1 MPAPAAPSTGDVG
14 LREKAR
20 EWLGF
25 FERHRRRVADDEIP
39 TLLSDVE
46 EYDSL
51 LQRFC
56 GRELRGA
63 EMLEIG
69 FGVQAERMAILHAA
83 GARAVGVDI
92 EVPMFD
98 FRPRTLREVQRRN
111 GFERLVKSA
120 GRHLLFDRAAK
131 RRLEAAIAEKYPGSQ
146 FGYGKLV
153 IGDAADLDLPDASL
167 DLVTSEDVFEHMTP
181 DSISRAVAKIHRW
194 LRPGAVALIRPNI
207 YTGISGGHLR
217 EWSVN
222 AVRDRP
228 EEPRESAPWDHLR
241 GAHFR
246 PNTFLNELTR
256 ADYRT
261 AFTDAGF
268 EILEERP
275 RYPELGASL
284 MTPEI
289 RAELSQWPD
298 EELFSNQT
306 LFVLRPAASAG

>member
-1 MPAPAAPSTGDVG
+1 MTAPAAPSTGDVG

-20 EWLGF
+20 EWFGF
-25 FERHRRRVADDEIP
+25 LQRHRQREADQEVP
-39 TLLSDVE
+39 TLLADVE
-46 EYDSL
+46 EYGSL
-51 LQRFC
+51 LRQYC

-63 EMLEIG
+63 EVLEIG
-69 FGVQAERMAILHAA
+69 FGTQAERMAILTAA
-83 GARAVGVDI
+83 GARATGVDI

-98 FRPRTLREVQRRN
+98 FRPATLRRIQRDN
-111 GFERLVKSA
+111 GLERLAKSA
-120 GRHLLFDRAAK
+120 GRHLLFDRAAE
-131 RRLEAAIAEKYPGSQ
+131 RRLQAAVASAYPGSQ
-146 FGYGKLV
+146 LSHGRLV
-153 IGDAADLDLPDASL
+153 IGDAADLDLPQRSL

-181 DSISRAVAKIHRW
+181 DSIARTLAGVHRW
-194 LRPGAVALIRPNI
+194 LKPGAVALIRPNV

-228 EEPRESAPWDHLR
+228 EEPRQSAPWEHLR
-241 GAHFR
+241 GKRFQ

-256 ADYRT
+256 YDYRK
-261 AFTDAGF
+261 AFEQSRF

-275 RYPELGASL
+275 RYPDLGASL

-289 RAELSQWPD
+289 RDELVEWPD

-306 LFVLRPAASAG
+306 LFVLRSV

>member
-1 MPAPAAPSTGDVG
+1 VAAPAAPSTGDVG
-14 LREKAR
+14 LREKVR

-25 FERHRRRVADDEIP
+25 FERHRNREGDQEVP
-39 TLLSDVE
+39 TLLADVA
-46 EYDSL
+46 EYQAL
-51 LQRFC
+51 LQRYC

-69 FGVQAERMAILHAA
+69 FGTQAERMAILTAA
-83 GARAVGVDI
+83 GARATGVDI

-98 FRPRTLREVQRRN
+98 LKPATLRRIYRSN
-111 GFERLVKSA
+111 GAERLLKSA
-120 GRHLLFDRAAK
+120 GRHLLFDRAAE
-131 RRLEAAIAEKYPGSQ
+131 RRLRKAIAEAYPGAG
-146 FGYGKLV
+146 FDHGKLV
-153 IGDAADLDLPDASL
+153 LGDAADLDLADASF

-181 DSISRAVAKIHRW
+181 DSIARTLAGVRRW
-194 LRPGAVALIRPNI
+194 LKPGAVALIRPNV

-228 EEPRESAPWDHLR
+228 EEPRQSAPWEHLR
-241 GAHFR
+241 GGRFQ
-246 PNTFLNELTR
+246 PNTFLNQLTR
-256 ADYRT
+256 ADYRA
-261 AFTDAGF
+261 AFESAGF

-275 RYPELGASL
+275 RLPELGASL

-289 RAELSQWPD
+289 RAELSEWPD

-306 LFVLRPAASAG
+306 LFVLRPAVPA

>member
-1 MPAPAAPSTGDVG
+1 VPAPAAPSTGDVG

-25 FERHRRRVADDEIP
+25 LERHRRRLADDEIP

-46 EYDSL
+46 EYDAL

-56 GRELRGA
+56 GRALHGA

-69 FGVQAERMAILHAA
+69 FGTQAERMAILHAA
-83 GARAVGVDI
+83 GAKAIGVDI

-98 FRPRTLREVQRRN
+98 FGPRTLREIQRRN
-111 GFERLVKSA
+111 GLERLAKSA
-120 GRHLLFDRAAK
+120 GRHLLFDRASK
-131 RRLEAAIAEKYPGSQ
+131 RRLEEAIAAAYPGTQ
-146 FGYGKLV
+146 FGYGRLV

-181 DSISRAVAKIHRW
+181 DSISRALAGVRRW
-194 LRPGAVALIRPNI
+194 LRPGAVALIRPNV

-222 AVRDRP
+222 SVRDRP
-228 EEPRESAPWDHLR
+228 EEPRESAPWEHLR
-241 GAHFR
+241 AGR
-246 PNTFLNELTR
+246 YQPNTFLNRLTR
-256 ADYRT
+256 ADYRA
-261 AFTDAGF
+261 AFAEAGF

-275 RYPELGASL
+275 RYPELGATLLSA
-284 MTPEI
+284 EI
-289 RAELSQWPD
+289 RAELSEWPD

-306 LFVLRPAASAG
+306 LFVLRPPAASA

>member
-1 MPAPAAPSTGDVG
+1 MASPTAPSTGDVG

-25 FERHRRRVADDEIP
+25 FQRHRNREADDEVG
-39 TLLSDVE
+39 TLISDVA
-46 EYDSL
+46 EYDAL

-56 GRELRGA
+56 GRALRGA
-63 EMLEIG
+63 DLLEIG

-83 GARAVGVDI
+83 GARASGVDI

-98 FRPRTLREVQRRN
+98 LRPRTLRGIQRRN
-111 GFERLVKSA
+111 GLERLAKSA
-120 GRHLLFDRAAK
+120 GRHLLFDRTAK
-131 RRLEAAIAEKYPGSQ
+131 RRLKKAIEAAYPGSE

-153 IGDAADLDLPDASL
+153 IGDAADLDLPNASL

-181 DSISRAVAKIHRW
+181 DSIARTLAGARRW
-194 LRPGAVALIRPNI
+194 LKPGAIALIRPNI
-207 YTGISGGHLR
+207 YPGISGGHLR

-222 AVRDRP
+222 AVRNRP

-241 GAHFR
+241 EGNFR
-246 PNTFLNELTR
+246 PNTFLNRLTR
-256 ADYRT
+256 ADYRK
-261 AFTDAGF
+261 AFAEAGF

-275 RYPELGASL
+275 RHPELGASL
-284 MTPEI
+284 ITPEI
-289 RAELSQWPD
+289 RAELSEWPD

-306 LFVLRPAASAG
+306 LFVLRPA